1 MLQEPV
7 TPANPV
13 TQSTA
18 VTEPAAPAGIIPI
31 RIGTKLRDAEKTI
44 LESTLAATHGNK
56 VDAAKMLGISRSAF
70 YAKLKRFGIAIAR
83 GDAA

>member
-7 TPANPV
+7 TPATPV

-18 VTEPAAPAGIIPI
+18 VNEPPAGIIPI

-83 GDAA
+83 GDSA